1 MKKNIIQA
9 MQVDARNIADIFK
22 LPCVKSIEK
31 STDGRDVFVKTF
43 TEYAEE
49 GEYIAKRYFVG
60 VETDWVCQL
69 ANGKWCI
76 LSDEEYKKKMQAL

>member
-1 MKKNIIQA
+1 MKTNIIQA

-31 STDGRDVFVKTF
+31 YGRGVFVKTF
-43 TEYAEE
+43 TEYTEE
-49 GEYIAKRYFVG
+49 GEYITKRYFVG
-60 VETDWVCQL
+60 FKTDWVCQL

-76 LSDEEYKKKMQAL
+76 LTDEEYKKKMQAL